1 MDRWR
6 AAYALAISLLASKDP
21 QSLAAAEEALVLSR
35 EIGGPGALAEAAHVA
50 SLARQAS
57 GDLEGA
63 RAVLEETFAQL
74 DPARMTIQRDAI
86 TRLETRRAEV
96 ALARGDIETART
108 SATTAV
114 HIAPKPHVETRAEA
128 LLALASVA
136 VVERRAADARSLITE
151 ATNLVASTGYRDL
164 RERAERM
171 ADGLAARSEAR

>member
-1 MDRWR
+1 
-6 AAYALAISLLASKDP
+6 
-21 QSLAAAEEALVLSR
+21 LAAAEEALLLAR
-35 EIGGPGALAEAAHVA
+35 EIGGPGALAEAAHTA

-63 RAVLEETFAQL
+63 RTVLEETFAQL
-74 DPARMTIQRDAI
+74 DPARMTIQRDVI

-108 SATTAV
+108 SATSAV
-114 HIAPKPHVETRAEA
+114 RLAPRPHVETRAEA

-136 VVERRAADARSLITE
+136 KVDQRTADARSLITE
-151 ATNLVASTGYRDL
+151 ATNLLASSGYRDL

-171 ADGLAARSEAR
+171 AEGLAARSEAR